1 MTFSPKSTEPTSQP
15 REGSVEY
22 WARRKPDVRALSD
35 EHISLT
41 WGEFD
46 QQANALAEGLA
57 EAGVKAG
64 DVIAVRTL
72 TRAEWVVIQTA
83 IGKLGCVLLGLNWR
97 QTPAELEYMLS
108 NSGAAAFI
116 CDDADPTALSPTL
129 DKCGVKVRVSIESR
143 LDEWLRYGDLVKGRA
158 TAQFTAGDTPLIIYT
173 SGTTGRPKG
182 VLMGG
187 LPGAS
192 LPTPEQVE
200 YSRSIMAAMPKGESD
215 VALIN
220 MPFSHG
226 SAPAQ
231 VRRAIQTG
239 GRLVMRRSF
248 DPVDLLRTIAEEGVT
263 AWVGVPTM
271 LNRLSMLSRDVVE
284 QFDLRSLHS
293 IQVGGAPTNSVTRN
307 WVTKTLGEILHEGY
321 GSTET
326 GMLTHLLPQ
335 DLRKKPGS
343 CGRAFDHVRIEIR
356 DEHGAPVAT
365 GDVGEIWVKTPV
377 IIRQYH
383 NGPPLADDTLDA
395 GGYFRTGDV
404 GYLDADGFLFITDR
418 LKDMIVSG
426 GVNVYPAE
434 IEQAIHRHPA
444 VQDVAVVGV
453 PHADFGEVGK
463 AFIELKVGAKV
474 AADEIIDICKQH
486 LAGYKI
492 PKTVE
497 FVEELP
503 RNAMGK
509 ILKRELRSPHWKHA
523 ERQV

>member
-1 MTFSPKSTEPTSQP
+1 M
-15 REGSVEY
+15 
-22 WARRKPDVRALSD
+22 
-35 EHISLT
+35 
-41 WGEFD
+41 
-46 QQANALAEGLA
+46 
-57 EAGVKAG
+57 
-64 DVIAVRTL
+64 
-72 TRAEWVVIQTA
+72 
-83 IGKLGCVLLGLNWR
+83 
-97 QTPAELEYMLS
+97 
-108 NSGAAAFI
+108 
-116 CDDADPTALSPTL
+116 
-129 DKCGVKVRVSIESR
+129 
-143 LDEWLRYGDLVKGRA
+143 
-158 TAQFTAGDTPLIIYT
+158 
-173 SGTTGRPKG
+173 
-182 VLMGG
+182 
-187 LPGAS
+187 
-192 LPTPEQVE
+192 
-200 YSRSIMAAMPKGESD
+200 
-215 VALIN
+215 
-220 MPFSHG
+220 
-226 SAPAQ
+226 
-231 VRRAIQTG
+231 
-239 GRLVMRRSF
+239 
-248 DPVDLLRTIAEEGVT
+248 
-263 AWVGVPTM
+263 
-271 LNRLSMLSRDVVE
+271 
-284 QFDLRSLHS
+284 
-293 IQVGGAPTNSVTRN
+293 TRN